1 MDTEISSFR
10 LNYRIVNRSS
20 QEMVVKAK
28 GGLGYII
35 RKSKEPSFSDQRQV
49 HVTIPQIH
57 IANLLIDETAA
68 LTLFDKKLLVGI
80 RMDRDRLKESANDFA
95 GMFSQDINVVIA
107 LTSSLVEKND
117 AIHSEILGITLYNG
131 MENAAQPSLNTP
143 SFTLRELCSLTLGEQ
158 PLPKGGLHHFI
169 YINDPR
175 RESKP
180 MYTNVM
186 GKAIEVPVV
195 YDDNK
200 EPGLYTGVQYG
211 NIPPDVLFYRFS
223 GLDAKI
229 IESLGL
235 FLSKATCENGGNTE
249 RVTNA
254 ENKLKDVS
262 KEVGRLRDYSSDLQG
277 LLSKSEVANSRLAK
291 DLTQSRQD
299 HKTEVAQ
306 VKHEHRLE
314 MSQLKHHSKVSGD
327 IFKYES
333 RIKDTVNKA
342 SMELVKQKGS
352 ANNWGEFAKAV
363 GAIAGVAF
371 TGYKLF
377 TAS

>member
-1 MDTEISSFR
+1 METEISSFK

-20 QEMVVKAK
+20 QEMVVRAK

-35 RKSKEPSFSDQRQV
+35 RRAKEPSYSSQRQV
-49 HVTIPQIH
+49 HVHIPQIV
-57 IANLLIDETAA
+57 IANLLIDESAA
-68 LTLFDKKLLVGI
+68 LTLFDKQLLKGI
-80 RMDRDRLKESANDFA
+80 RLDRDRLKDSEGNFA
-95 GMFSQDINVVIA
+95 DMFSQDINVVIA

-131 MENAAQPSLNTP
+131 MENATQPSMNTP
-143 SFTLRELCSLTLGEQ
+143 TFTLKELCTTTLGDQ
-158 PLPKGGLHHFI
+158 PLPKGGLHHFV
-169 YINDPR
+169 YVNDPR
-175 RESKP
+175 RESNP

-186 GKAIEVPVV
+186 GKAVEVPVV
-195 YDDNK
+195 YDDSK
-200 EPGLYTGVQYG
+200 QPGLYTGVMYG
-211 NIPPDVLFYRFS
+211 NESPQILYYTFE

-229 IESLGL
+229 LESLGL
-235 FLSKATCENGGNTE
+235 FSTKSACENGGNTE
-249 RVTNA
+249 RMLTA
-254 ENKLKDVS
+254 ENKVKEFS
-262 KEVGRLRDYSSDLQG
+262 KEVGRLKDHSNGLQD
-277 LLSKSEVANSRLAK
+277 LLSKSEIVNSRLAK

-314 MSQLKHHSKVSGD
+314 MSQLKHHTKVSGD

-377 TAS
+377 TS